1 VSAPTESAAGSRLNL
16 RRLDL
21 AATDRAT
28 AGALAALIR
37 RGAVPDAR
45 TREDARAIL
54 EEVRIG
60 GAAAVR
66 RAGATYGGGR
76 PGGELVIERAE
87 LATAV
92 GRLSRE
98 VRRALD
104 QSIANVRRFA
114 ETQRPATTRTT
125 IVPGVEIERR
135 WTPLRRVGCYVPGG
149 SAPYP
154 SSLVMTVVPAR
165 VAGVRE
171 VVVASPADATGQTD
185 PVLLGAAGILEVD
198 ALLVAGGAQAIGAL
212 AFGLADEG
220 LAPVDRIVGPGNA
233 WVTAAKIEV
242 SGLVGIDLPAGP
254 SEGMVLA
261 DRTSD
266 PVLVAADLVTQA
278 EHGPDSPAIL
288 VTTDADLADAVE
300 AEIERLLP
308 TLERRSILER
318 ALREHGRIVLAP
330 DLDRAIE
337 FANAYAPEHLSVD
350 VADVE
355 AAVARLD
362 SAGSVFVGP
371 WAPESAGDYA
381 TGANHV
387 LPTGGLARSCGPL
400 SVEAF
405 GRYSQV
411 QRIDRG
417 GLEGIADT
425 VRTLATAEG
434 LTAHRNAVDARFRS
448 PGPSASADT
457 APALP
462 SPVREPSDR

>member
-1 VSAPTESAAGSRLNL
+1 VRAPTAAVTRARLAL
-16 RRLDL
+16 TRLDL
-21 AATDRAT
+21 AATDDAT
-28 AGALAALIR
+28 RTALATLVR

-45 TREDARAIL
+45 IRDGARVIL
-54 EEVRIG
+54 EEVRVG

-66 RAGATYGGGR
+66 RANATYGGGR
-76 PGGELVIERAE
+76 TGDLLIEQAE
-87 LATAV
+87 LAAAAK
-92 GRLSRE
+92 RLSRV

-104 QSIANVRRFA
+104 QAIANVRSFA
-114 ETQRPATTRTT
+114 ETQRPETTRTT

-171 VVVASPADATGQTD
+171 IVVASPVDARGGID
-185 PVLLGAAGILEVD
+185 PVLLGAAGILDVD

-220 LAPVDRIVGPGNA
+220 FEPVDRIVGPGNA

-254 SEGMVLA
+254 SEGMVIA
-261 DRTSD
+261 DRTTD

-278 EHGPDSPAIL
+278 EHSPDSPAIL
-288 VTTDADLADAVE
+288 VTTDPELADAVE
-300 AEIERLLP
+300 TEIARLLP
-308 TLERRSILER
+308 TLERRAILER

-330 DLDRAIE
+330 DLDAAIE
-337 FANAYAPEHLSVD
+337 FANAFAPEHLSVD
-350 VADVE
+350 VEDVE
-355 AAVARLD
+355 AVVARLD
-362 SAGSVFVGP
+362 SAGSLFVGP

-405 GRYSQV
+405 GRYCQV

-417 GLEGIADT
+417 GLSALADT
-425 VRTLATAEG
+425 IRTLATAEG
-434 LTAHRNAVDARFRS
+434 LTAHRNAVDARFRTT
-448 PGPSASADT
+448 PADDAAD
-457 APALP
+457 AP
-462 SPVREPSDR
+462 DR

>member
-1 VSAPTESAAGSRLNL
+1 MSAPTAAVTRARLAL
-16 RRLDL
+16 TRLDL
-21 AATDRAT
+21 AATDDETRT
-28 AGALAALIR
+28 ALASLVR

-45 TREDARAIL
+45 IRDGARVIL
-54 EEVRIG
+54 EEVRVG
-60 GAAAVR
+60 GVAAVR
-66 RAGATYGGGR
+66 RANTTYGGGR
-76 PGGELVIERAE
+76 SGDLLIERAE
-87 LATAV
+87 LAAAAK
-92 GRLSRE
+92 RLSR
-98 VRRALD
+98 VIRRALD
-104 QSIANVRRFA
+104 QAIANVRSFA
-114 ETQRPATTRTT
+114 ETQRPETTRTT

-171 VVVASPADATGQTD
+171 IVVASPADASGGID
-185 PVLLGAAGILEVD
+185 PVLLGAAGILDVD

-220 LAPVDRIVGPGNA
+220 FEPVDRIVGPGNA

-254 SEGMVLA
+254 SEGMVIA
-261 DRTSD
+261 DRTTD
-266 PVLVAADLVTQA
+266 PVLIAADLVTQA

-288 VTTDADLADAVE
+288 VTTDRELADAVE
-300 AEIERLLP
+300 TEIARLLP
-308 TLERRSILER
+308 TLERRAILEQ

-330 DLDRAIE
+330 DLDAAIE

-350 VADVE
+350 VEDVE
-355 AAVARLD
+355 AVVARLG
-362 SAGSVFVGP
+362 SAGSLFVGP

-405 GRYSQV
+405 GRFSQV

-417 GLEGIADT
+417 GLSALADT
-425 VRTLATAEG
+425 IRTLATAEG
-434 LTAHRNAVDARFRS
+434 LTAHRNAVDARFRTS
-448 PGPSASADT
+448 PADDAAD
-457 APALP
+457 AP
-462 SPVREPSDR
+462 DR

>member
-1 VSAPTESAAGSRLNL
+1 MSAPTAAVPGARLAL
-16 RRLDL
+16 TRLDL
-21 AATDRAT
+21 AATDDAT
-28 AGALAALIR
+28 RTALAALVR

-45 TREDARAIL
+45 IRDGARLIL
-54 EEVRIG
+54 EKVRVG

-66 RAGATYGGGR
+66 RANTAYGGGR
-76 PGGELVIERAE
+76 TNGDLLVDRAE
-87 LATAV
+87 LAAAAK
-92 GRLSRE
+92 RLSRV

-104 QSIANVRRFA
+104 QAIANVRSFA
-114 ETQRPATTRTT
+114 ETQRPETTRTT

-135 WTPLRRVGCYVPGG
+135 WTPLRRVGCYIPGG

-171 VVVASPADATGQTD
+171 IVVASPADGSGEID
-185 PVLLGAAGILEVD
+185 PVLLGAAGILDVD

-212 AFGLADEG
+212 AFGLADDGFE
-220 LAPVDRIVGPGNA
+220 PVDRIVGPGNA

-261 DRTSD
+261 DRTAD

-288 VTTDADLADAVE
+288 VTTDRELADSVAI
-300 AEIERLLP
+300 EIARLLP
-308 TLERRSILER
+308 TLERRAILER

-330 DLDRAIE
+330 DLDAAIE

-350 VADVE
+350 VVNVE

-362 SAGSVFVGP
+362 SAGSLFVGP

-411 QRIDRG
+411 QRIDRA
-417 GLEGIADT
+417 GLSALADT
-425 VRTLATAEG
+425 IRTLATAEG
-434 LTAHRNAVDARFRS
+434 LTAHRNAVEARFR
-448 PGPSASADT
+448 T
-457 APALP
+457 APADDAADAP
-462 SPVREPSDR
+462 DR